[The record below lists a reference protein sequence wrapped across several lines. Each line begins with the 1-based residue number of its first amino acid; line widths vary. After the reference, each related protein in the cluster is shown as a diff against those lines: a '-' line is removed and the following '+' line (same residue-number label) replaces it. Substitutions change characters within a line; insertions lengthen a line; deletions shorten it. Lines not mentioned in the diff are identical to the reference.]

1 LITSFQRY
9 RIYTVFTLSG
19 FTSLVYEILW
29 AKQLSLVFGTSIV
42 AVSIVAATFMG
53 GLALGS
59 ILFGRFIDRQRDYM
73 RIYAIL
79 ELGIA
84 LCAMSF
90 PLGLELIRNGYIDL
104 SQISPSNPLYA
115 HGLQFIQ
122 TSVLLIL
129 PAALMGGTF
138 PAICRQFARD
148 KCGGQIGRLYAF
160 NTIGATV
167 GAFACGYALIP
178 AFGIRGTNLL
188 AITMNLVVVLGAW
201 SIGKRLD
208 RNEPGGP
215 TEETLQVNNRRQR
228 VVLVTVAMIG
238 FFSLAYEILWTRV
251 FLLFLGNTS
260 YAFSL
265 ILSCFLVGIALGGW
279 LYAKLA
285 RPEMDE
291 QKIFVL
297 FTALMGSSVL
307 LTTPFYDQL
316 AYVFQAIHELSGE
329 RWWLLSLHNWLVVF
343 GVLCL
348 PTICSGALL
357 PTGVALLCPGCKHT
371 GSGVGL
377 VVSHNTI
384 GAVLGSLVAGFLLVP
399 AFGLQ
404 NSFKL
409 LALGNLLLAGTVM
422 FLFRSRPR
430 YNLAATALLTC
441 AALLTIIPLD
451 WDATLMNSGV
461 YCYAPKY
468 TAMGGMDKVLA
479 QEKIIETIEGRD
491 STVAIHE
498 SLDGR
503 FRIFTVNGKTDGGT
517 GSDMATQTLIG
528 HLPMLLHTEPENAL
542 VIGLGT
548 GITLRG
554 LTEYVRTGIDC
565 VEISPE
571 VVAAERYFADFNGHA
586 LADPKVRL
594 LINDGR
600 NHLLSAEQRYDV
612 IVSEPSNPWQAGN
625 ANLFTYEFYQLAKS
639 RLAPSGVFSQWLGL
653 YDITQENLEIAVNTL
668 LNVFPHVLAFH
679 SGSDLILLA
688 TSEERNF
695 DYQYMQTMLS
705 RPALKKIFSP
715 LGIQSPGDLIA
726 RHYLY
731 GHENLERFAQGASLN
746 SDDRPILEYSA
757 HHNLGQAT
765 LGELQ
770 RENVTALHAARR
782 RERLPIDL
790 PQNRRDQVAL
800 ALTDFGQAFDRVGA
814 QPEAE
819 FFLRR
824 AAELATP

>member
-1 LITSFQRY
+1 MITPFQRY
-9 RIYTVFTLSG
+9 RIYTIFALSG

-29 AKQLSLVFGTSIV
+29 AKQLSLVFGTSMV

-84 LCAMSF
+84 LCALSF
-90 PLGLELIRNGYIDL
+90 PLGLELIRNGYIDF
-104 SQISPSNPLYA
+104 SQIFPGNPLYA

-160 NTIGATV
+160 NTVGATIGAFV
-167 GAFACGYALIP
+167 CGYTLIP
-178 AFGIRGTNLL
+178 AFGIRDTNLL
-188 AITMNLVVVLGAW
+188 AVTLNLVVVLGAW
-201 SIGKRLD
+201 SIGGRLSSSD
-208 RNEPGGP
+208 VGAPAEAD
-215 TEETLQVNNRRQR
+215 LQVRNNHQR
-228 VVLVTVAMIG
+228 MILISIAAIG

-265 ILSCFLVGIALGGW
+265 ILSCFLVGISLGGW
-279 LYAKLA
+279 LYARLA
-285 RPEMDE
+285 KPEMDE
-291 QKIFVL
+291 QKLFLL

-307 LTTPFYDQL
+307 ISVPFYDQL
-316 AYVFQAIHELSGE
+316 AYIFQAIHQIADG

-343 GVLCL
+343 AVLCL
-348 PTICSGALL
+348 PTLCSGALL
-357 PTGVALLCPGCKHT
+357 PASVALLSPGRRHT
-371 GSGVGL
+371 ASGVGL

-384 GAVLGSLVAGFLLVP
+384 GAVFGSLAAGFYMVP
-399 AFGLQ
+399 ALGLQ
-404 NSFKL
+404 NSFRM
-409 LALGNLLLAGTVM
+409 LATGNLLLAGAM
-422 FLFRSRPR
+422 LMIFRSRFR
-430 YNLAATALLTC
+430 DNLATATLLIC
-441 AALLTIIPLD
+441 GVMSAGVLLD
-451 WDATLMNSGV
+451 WDDALMNSGV

-468 TAMGGMDKVLA
+468 AVMGGMDEVLA
-479 QEKIIETIEGRD
+479 KERILETIEGRD
-491 STVAIHE
+491 TTVAVHE

-517 GSDMATQTLIG
+517 GSDMATQLLVG
-528 HLPMLLHTEPENAL
+528 HLPMLLHDAPDRAL

-548 GITLRG
+548 GITLKG
-554 LTEYVRTGIDC
+554 LSQYVTNQIDC

-571 VVAAERYFADFNGHA
+571 VVAAERYFEDFNGHA
-586 LADPKVRL
+586 LDDPKVHL
-594 LINDGR
+594 LVNDGR
-600 NHLLSAEQRYDV
+600 NHLLSREQRYDV
-612 IVSEPSNPWQAGN
+612 IISEPSNPWQAGN

-639 RLAPSGVFSQWLGL
+639 RLAESGVFSQWLGL
-653 YDITQENLEIAVNTL
+653 YDITPGNLQIAINTL

-688 TSEERNF
+688 AKEQKTF
-695 DYQYMQTMLS
+695 DYQRMQNMLS
-705 RPALKKIFSP
+705 RPGLKKVFSA
-715 LGIQSPGDLIA
+715 LGIHTPGDLIA

-731 GHENLERFAQGASLN
+731 GTENLERFALGAMLN

-757 HHNLGQAT
+757 HHNLGRAT

-770 RENVTALHAARR
+770 SENLKQLHATRR
-782 RERLPIDL
+782 REQLPVEL
-790 PQNRRDQVAL
+790 PLTNRVAVAS
-800 ALTDFGQAFDRVGA
+800 ALTDLGQAFRRVGA
-814 QPEAE
+814 EPESE

-824 AAELATP
+824 ASELAIR